1 MSDQNISETA
11 QTGKPPCY
19 SDRPTWKASDRYM
32 FVSYAHLDSDAVYE
46 DLRALYAKCLNYWY
60 DKKLKAG
67 DPWDESVAE
76 VIRNEQCC
84 GIILY
89 LSVNTVRSAAVEQ
102 ELRIYKEI
110 VATGRKFLLIP
121 VSVSGGN
128 VNSIVRAAYSD
139 PQLAELSEKE
149 FDLKLP
155 QERAANV
162 LTTLP
167 SNMLYIPRS
176 PSDLS
181 HVDRIVEE
189 LQKHEA
195 DVFCDNDSSLD
206 KLSRLSCVAIKDG
219 VVHFTLGSY
228 PQKQCLDPYSKDGAT
243 TENEEKTTRN
253 GDAYFRHS
261 PLLWRVVEIGET
273 TFTAV
278 TEYAIDCVAYN
289 AIENYMKNFPEACS
303 LSEEE
308 KACIVRCSPG
318 DIDAGHLAS
327 PTVETEYCRAYGPRG
342 FIPLYWAQGE
352 SGITAYSVS
361 RQDNKLSKRTQINE
375 KYTCALRVCMELDI
389 NRFIKVMS

>member
-110 VATGRKFLLIP
+110 IATGREFLLIP

-219 VVHFTLGSY
+219 VVRFTLGSY
-228 PQKQCLDPYSKDGAT
+228 PQKQCLDPKRRKNDQKRRRLLPSFPVAVESGGDRRDNFYCRHGICHRLCCVQCDRKLYEKFSRGMLALGRRKSVHRALLSGGHRRRPSRLPYRGDGILPGIRAERLHT
-243 TENEEKTTRN
+243 
-253 GDAYFRHS
+253 
-261 PLLWRVVEIGET
+261 PLLGAGRKRHHRL
-273 TFTAV
+273 FRLA
-278 TEYAIDCVAYN
+278 
-289 AIENYMKNFPEACS
+289 
-303 LSEEE
+303 
-308 KACIVRCSPG
+308 PG
-318 DIDAGHLAS
+318 
-327 PTVETEYCRAYGPRG
+327 
-342 FIPLYWAQGE
+342 Q
-352 SGITAYSVS
+352 
-361 RQDNKLSKRTQINE
+361 
-375 KYTCALRVCMELDI
+375 
-389 NRFIKVMS
+389 